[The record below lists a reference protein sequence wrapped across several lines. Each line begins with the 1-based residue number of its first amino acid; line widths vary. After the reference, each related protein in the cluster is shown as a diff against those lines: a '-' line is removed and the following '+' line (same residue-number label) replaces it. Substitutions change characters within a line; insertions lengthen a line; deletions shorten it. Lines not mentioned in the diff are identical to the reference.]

1 MVNAA
6 GKKSFFSPF
15 VEEHM
20 NLSRK
25 SLLPIWTKQAVWSAV
40 IGSVVTMIVG
50 FSWGGW
56 VTNRSA
62 SDMAR
67 QQSTLAVVNAL
78 APFCAEKFRNAS
90 DATEKFAELR
100 KASSWSQSDIVSK
113 TGAATFDGKS
123 PDTAVAKACADLLL
137 KPVA

>member
-1 MVNAA
+1 
-6 GKKSFFSPF
+6 
-15 VEEHM
+15 
-20 NLSRK
+20 
-25 SLLPIWTKQAVWSAV
+25 
-40 IGSVVTMIVG
+40 
-50 FSWGGW
+50 
-56 VTNRSA
+56 
-62 SDMAR
+62 MAR

-123 PDTAVAKACADLLL
+123 PDTGIARTCADLLL
-137 KPVA
+137 KPAA

>member
-1 MVNAA
+1 
-6 GKKSFFSPF
+6 
-15 VEEHM
+15 M
-20 NLSRK
+20 NLPTK
-25 SLLPIWTKQAVWSAV
+25 TLLPTWTKQAVWSAV
-40 IGSVVTMIVG
+40 IGSVATMIVG

-90 DATEKFAELR
+90 DATERFAELR

-123 PDTAVAKACADLLL
+123 PDTAVARACADLLL
-137 KPVA
+137 KPSA